1 MLIIRAY
8 INGFIAK
15 PFCRLAHSPII
26 GIFGDSTGVGA
37 GASSPQK
44 SLAGLIGN
52 HYPNATIINKS
63 IHGKKIKKTAKILE
77 KHGNFDLIII
87 CCVGIDILFLRN
99 NNQIKKDLQK
109 LFFIASQKSKNI
121 FYITPLNVS
130 LSTAIPRFLK
140 KYYFNKSKQV
150 GLIIEAESKNY
161 PNITVINNLLIDN
174 SDIPDYNTIS
184 CSDRVHP
191 NDLGYLW
198 IYNKIKSKLP
208 NH

>member
-15 PFCRLAHSPII
+15 PFSRVAHTPII

-44 SLAGLIGN
+44 SLAGLIGT
-52 HYPNATIINKS
+52 HYPSATIINKS
-63 IHGKKIKKTAKILE
+63 IHGKRIKKTTNILAKQ
-77 KHGNFDLIII
+77 GNFDLIII
-87 CCVGIDILFLRN
+87 CCVGIDILFLQKN
-99 NNQIKKDLQK
+99 SQIKKDLQK
-109 LFFIASQKSKNI
+109 LFCIASQKSKNI
-121 FYITPLNVS
+121 LYITPLNVS

-150 GLIIEAESKNY
+150 GLIIEKESKNY
-161 PNITVINNLLIDN
+161 PNITVVNNLLIDN
-174 SDIPDYNTIS
+174 HSIPDYNTIS
-184 CSDRVHP
+184 CPDRIHP